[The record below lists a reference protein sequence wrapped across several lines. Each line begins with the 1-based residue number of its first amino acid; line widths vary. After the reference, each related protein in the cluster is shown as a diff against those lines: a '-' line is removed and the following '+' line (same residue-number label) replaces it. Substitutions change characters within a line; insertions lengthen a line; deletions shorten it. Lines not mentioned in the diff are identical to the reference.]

1 MGIVS
6 RDDHSFTFTPAAGT
20 HRRRVS
26 LLIGLPVVLGC
37 AAIGYVLGFALPL
50 RLLFADT
57 QIAEPPPELS
67 LSSIRLVDEVPA
79 IAPKAPSADLPIR
92 PEKPAAVGTHQQPA
106 AVVGTGSVDR
116 PLSPGGLER
125 TARTSTEPE
134 VSRPEASE
142 RILNRN
148 HRAAA
153 RSKKL
158 RHLMAR
164 RVARP
169 WKPKTSEL
177 ESFFGV
183 PK

>member
-20 HRRRVS
+20 HRRHVS

-79 IAPKAPSADLPIR
+79 IAPKAPSADLPTR

-106 AVVGTGSVDR
+106 AVVGTA
-116 PLSPGGLER
+116 
-125 TARTSTEPE
+125 ARTSTEPE